1 MMSAFLDQWFE
12 LQPGTDQFARVGA
25 AGAPPQGIT
34 PRCAG
39 RAAIHLCLTTPVVI
53 SMTATQRSVFLRL
66 CILQQEEAASPGGMR
81 AWPASSSNRS
91 KSPPPRSGS
100 PGACRIL
107 PMGNQETGP

>member
-66 CILQQEEAASPGGMR
+66 CILQQEEAGPHGLLPGVVDALLALARQPWWDEGL
-81 AWPASSSNRS
+81 AGIQFEP
-91 KSPPPRSGS
+91 
-100 PGACRIL
+100 
-107 PMGNQETGP
+107 Q